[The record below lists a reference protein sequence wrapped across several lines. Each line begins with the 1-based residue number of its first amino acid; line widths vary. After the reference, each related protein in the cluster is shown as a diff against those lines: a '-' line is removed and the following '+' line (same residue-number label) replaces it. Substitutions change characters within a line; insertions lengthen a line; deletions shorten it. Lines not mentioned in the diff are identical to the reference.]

1 MRVRQAH
8 LLSVRARPCAVTQ
21 RRAPGSPGGAPA
33 REERPVVLSRPAPGA
48 PRAAVVMAPFT
59 PRTDPDVAA
68 ALLMHHARYHLR
80 MGFEKVIQ
88 YTQVRGPL
96 R

>member
-1 MRVRQAH
+1 VQQAQ
-8 LLSVRARPCAVTQ
+8 LFSARACPRAVAQWRT
-21 RRAPGSPGGAPA
+21 PGSPGGAPG
-33 REERPVVLSRPAPGA
+33 REERPAAHGRPAPGA

-80 MGFEKVIQ
+80 MGFEKIVQ
-88 YTQVRGPL
+88 YTQACGPP